1 MLLTMADTS
10 CGGLLAGHAGMSLY
24 GPPGLNTLVNA
35 FRTFVNVRDIGL
47 KVTEFGGSSGSG
59 CAAGEAAAGG
69 AAAQLRPVVKSELV
83 SITPVVLTAAAPASA
98 EAGAEPEAKR
108 QRVEAASNGDASSAG
123 AEAAAAGAGASMD
136 IASVAVEG
144 PAACYICE
152 LPDVPGK
159 FLPQKVGGRLSGW
172 LRGCARR
179 LSLLPAA
186 TTGGWAAAGTQLQ
199 LLLRASP
206 SCHLVQAAALGVPRG
221 PLCGKLVRGE
231 EVTAANG
238 QVVRPQDVME
248 PTTPGGWGAGGAG
261 QGQRH
266 TASCRLWWGWGAA
279 M

>member
-59 CAAGEAAAGG
+59 GAAGEAAAGG

-123 AEAAAAGAGASMD
+123 AEAAAAG
-136 IASVAVEG
+136 
-144 PAACYICE
+144 
-152 LPDVPGK
+152 
-159 FLPQKVGGRLSGW
+159 GGS
-172 LRGCARR
+172 
-179 LSLLPAA
+179 
-186 TTGGWAAAGTQLQ
+186 
-199 LLLRASP
+199 
-206 SCHLVQAAALGVPRG
+206 
-221 PLCGKLVRGE
+221 
-231 EVTAANG
+231 
-238 QVVRPQDVME
+238 
-248 PTTPGGWGAGGAG
+248 
-261 QGQRH
+261 
-266 TASCRLWWGWGAA
+266 
-279 M
+279 

>member
-1 MLLTMADTS
+1 MADTS

-59 CAAGEAAAGG
+59 GAAGEAAAGG

-159 FLPQKVGGRLSGW
+159 FLPQKVGCLTDRAPQL
-172 LRGCARR
+172 AV
-179 LSLLPAA
+179 LPAESID
-186 TTGGWAAAGTQLQ
+186 GCMAAWPAPHTPT
-199 LLLRASP
+199 S

-248 PTTPGGWGAGGAG
+248 PTTPGEWRAGE
-261 QGQRH
+261 QH
-266 TASCRLWWGWGAA
+266 IASRRLWQATA
-279 M
+279 R